1 MKDETVGS
9 NEKNK
14 FVNKIDNLETE
25 LKEFRK
31 KARDQKNMEKLVSNQ
46 SGKIKDLATEIKK
59 FKVQK
64 MELGRKMKEEKE
76 SFQKFKTKKVKE
88 LINAR
93 KENMK
98 KDTHIK
104 KLMMENAR
112 KNQSYK
118 KKEEE
123 LHRAKRINETLKNLV
138 KPSSNNMRKASDHRT
153 HEQSFDMQ
161 SSKVSRLS
169 QGAVTEKSCE
179 EHILRCIRKIITQID
194 QDKVITKYELK
205 IKSLTEEIKFLLSEE
220 STHKLKLERI
230 LIKADN
236 FTSEEEELTE

>member
-1 MKDETVGS
+1 M
-9 NEKNK
+9 
-14 FVNKIDNLETE
+14 NKIDNLETE

-118 KKEEE
+118 KK
-123 LHRAKRINETLKNLV
+123 
-138 KPSSNNMRKASDHRT
+138 
-153 HEQSFDMQ
+153 
-161 SSKVSRLS
+161 
-169 QGAVTEKSCE
+169 
-179 EHILRCIRKIITQID
+179 
-194 QDKVITKYELK
+194 
-205 IKSLTEEIKFLLSEE
+205 
-220 STHKLKLERI
+220 
-230 LIKADN
+230 
-236 FTSEEEELTE
+236 